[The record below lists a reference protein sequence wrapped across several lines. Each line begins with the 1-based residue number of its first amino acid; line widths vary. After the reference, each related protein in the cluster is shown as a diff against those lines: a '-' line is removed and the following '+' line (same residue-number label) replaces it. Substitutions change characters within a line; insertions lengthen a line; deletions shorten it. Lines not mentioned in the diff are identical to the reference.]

1 MPSEF
6 SQLKQLIYLGLS
18 SNKIYGEIP
27 GTLSQ
32 YQELQVIQLD
42 QNSLTGSIPTSFG
55 NLSTLSM
62 LNLSHNNLSGF
73 IPVTLINLEFLV
85 HLDLSYNCL
94 HGGIPISGVFANA
107 TAVSLNGNL
116 GLCGGAMDLHMLAC
130 PAAYRVIEWK
140 HYLTILTITAF
151 GFMSFGMSIYIIFLM
166 KKTSRRPYLL
176 LLSFGKKFPRVS
188 YKDLAQATGNFSDSN
203 IIGRGSF
210 GSVYRGKLTQAKI
223 QVAIKVFDL
232 EIRFA
237 DKSFFSECEALRTI
251 RHRNLLPVL
260 TACST
265 IDNSGSDF
273 KALIYEFM
281 PNGNLNT
288 WLHQKSGGIAPKIL
302 GLTQR
307 ISICVDIADALAY
320 LHHDCGM
327 PIVHCDLKPTNILLD
342 ENMNAYLGDFGI
354 ASLIVDSRPI
364 AAGRSG
370 SISSFVVTGSIG
382 YIAPEYAQSVHSST
396 YRDVYSFGMVLLEM
410 LIGKRP
416 TDSMFEEDLSIT
428 SFVKRNFPDQMLHII
443 DARLR
448 EECKGFVHPTSET
461 ENQVYRCMLSLV
473 QIALSCTHVVPRER
487 MNMREVAVNLH
498 SIRRSY
504 VAAIKR
510 EQTMVH

>member
-130 PAAYRVIEWK
+130 PAAYR
-140 HYLTILTITAF
+140 
-151 GFMSFGMSIYIIFLM
+151 
-166 KKTSRRPYLL
+166 TSRRPYLL